1 MNNSKNKTEQIKIEE
16 GSVYKI
22 DGKLFTIE
30 EVVHQKIHCFRLDEN
45 QNPYGR
51 MVTLGG
57 IKNRKIEKI

>member
-1 MNNSKNKTEQIKIEE
+1 MNNKNKTEQIKIEE
-16 GSVYKI
+16 GSIYKI
-22 DGKLFTIE
+22 DEKLFIIE
-30 EVVHQKIHCFRLDEN
+30 EVTNQKIHCFRLDES